1 MGADAALVLAAQS
14 GDPGAFGELYERY
27 RQPVYRYCLARSSS
41 PHEAEDLVSEVFLK
55 AMESL
60 ARYRDQG
67 LPFVAF
73 LYRVARNAAID
84 RSRRDRGASLF
95 DMTIEPRSSVDV
107 EGDAARASDMETVL
121 AALRKIKPEYREVI
135 LLRFV
140 EGYSAADVAIV
151 LDKAEKAIWNLQQ
164 RGLERRDQPFLVLAG
179 RPAPGQREQVMHLRA
194 SDGPVDVPSSLQR
207 EAGAKRILE
216 QPHELELPSVAHL
229 GLPSV

>member
-1 MGADAALVLAAQS
+1 MIPGRPPARVSERRRPAVSVPKHEQKVTEHEATRAIVVGSGTSADAALVQAAQA
-14 GDPGAFGELYERY
+14 GDVRAFGELYERY

-41 PHEAEDLVSEVFLK
+41 RHEAEDLVSEVFLK

-67 LPFVAF
+67 LPFIAF

-95 DMTIEPRSSVDV
+95 DISVEPRSSVDV
-107 EGDAARASDMETVL
+107 EGDAARASDMQTVL

-140 EGYSAADVAIV
+140 EGYSAADVAKL

-164 RGLERRDQPFLVLAG
+164 RGLER
-179 RPAPGQREQVMHLRA
+179 LR
-194 SDGPVDVPSSLQR
+194 
-207 EAGAKRILE
+207 
-216 QPHELELPSVAHL
+216 HELTRSGELALVRVA
-229 GLPSV
+229 VDR